1 MADNSISGRSC
12 GSRDLGDGR
21 PHNPGVPVDVSR
33 LLFPR
38 ISRPFVP
45 LSLSSVRETRV
56 HTGRDEVIDSNQDR
70 WILHQM

>member
-12 GSRDLGDGR
+12 GSRDPDDGQ

-45 LSLSSVRETRV
+45 LSLSERRAYTR
-56 HTGRDEVIDSNQDR
+56 RDEVIDSNQDR